1 MKITSLEQAVD
12 FARETLKAHP
22 QRDGQTVRQAALQ
35 GQRRR
40 HSGLHL
46 GLHTRPDDTTAAPSV
61 FLPPRV
67 EMPDG
72 VEAELARELVAK
84 FAPLD
89 MLNPVRTNFG
99 SGAGTGTLVTLFG
112 VPLDPQLQNSP
123 AYTLSIDDV
132 LSRGLPDI
140 PNAGLM
146 PRIRDKINA
155 VNDHLPEDFL
165 VSGPDMQGPFNI
177 AHQLTGTEALIAPLT
192 EPDKFRRLMDLVTN
206 VWLDAH
212 HIIADWIGPGRALPD
227 PPGIAECS
235 VNLVSRQVYDEFIL
249 PCDLRVRE
257 TLGPVGIH
265 TCSGPHVFAATIE
278 GIPDIVYTEA
288 GYIEAAVQAAGY
300 TPVEIALDAI
310 GDRPIMLNIGEELH
324 DGDFFEQVRRRL
336 DLCAGNPRLMYT
348 FTVMNGRKEDAPRVR
363 ELHQR
368 LDDYWDSRS
377 LGAAG

>member
-1 MKITSLEQAVD
+1 MKITSLGQAVD

-22 QRDGQTVRQAALQ
+22 QRDGQTVRQAALH

-40 HSGLHL
+40 HSGLCL

-61 FLPPRV
+61 FLPPQV

-72 VEAELARELVAK
+72 VEAKLARELVAK

-89 MLNPVRTNFG
+89 MLNSVGTNFG

-112 VPLDPQLQNSP
+112 VPLDPQLQNAP

-132 LSRGLPDI
+132 LSQGLPDI

-146 PRIRDKINA
+146 PRIRGKINA
-155 VNDHLPEDFL
+155 VKDHLPEDFL

-177 AHQLTGTEALIAPLT
+177 AHQLTGTEALISPLT
-192 EPDKFRRLMDLVTN
+192 DPDKFRRLMDLVTN

-212 HIIADWIGPGRALPD
+212 QIIADWIGPGRALPE
-227 PPGIAECS
+227 PPRIAECS

-249 PCDLRVRE
+249 PCDLRVRGA
-257 TLGPVGIH
+257 LGPIGIH

-278 GIPDIVYTEA
+278 GIPDVVYTEA

-300 TPVEIALDAI
+300 TPVEMALEAI

-324 DGDFFEQVRRRL
+324 DGDLFEQVRRRL
-336 DLCAGNPRLMYT
+336 DLYAGNPRLLYA

-377 LGAAG
+377 PGAAG